1 MPEFSEDDQWLLSI
15 VAQLTKSLPELHQR
29 TPDLIEGY
37 LSGRYVIA
45 LAANGPTLYARP
57 TDDPAEL
64 LEGGR

>member
-1 MPEFSEDDQWLLSI
+1 MREFSEDDQWLLSI

-37 LSGRYVIA
+37 LSGRYFIS
-45 LAANGPTLYARP
+45 LAAEGITVYARP
-57 TDDPAEL
+57 IDDPAAL